1 MRKSFVFNCEWQEV
15 LMEYPAEVR
24 LEVYDAIIEYVAS
37 GRLSEL
43 KPLAKMAFSF
53 IRKEIDSNNAKY
65 DQTVKKRSEAG
76 KKGMASRYGSGE
88 TADGAP
94 GDNGTQ
100 GSSGETTP
108 NLTKP
113 NKPNKPQQTQQSLTS
128 LTNLTDNVYDGD
140 NVYVSTDVDGD
151 MRAPAREPPSPPPTE
166 NSLDKEIERLKA
178 DEQWLDQ
185 MQALRSMDVAALKAL
200 LDGFRLHCA
209 ATGLERG
216 HPGGMRDAKQHFN
229 SWLRKRNGA
238 EAQADGERLRQA
250 ASDAQAADERRKAEE
265 RREKD
270 RFTPPPGF
278 NSLTWY
284 REVKRRAEAGD
295 AQAQEMLRGKE
306 TRPTPADT
314 TTPAAR
320 QQKTTKSHGQ

>member
-1 MRKSFVFNCEWQEV
+1 
-15 LMEYPAEVR
+15 MEYPAEVR

-88 TADGAP
+88 TADGETADGAP

-100 GSSGETTP
+100 SSSGETTP
-108 NLTKP
+108 SLTKPNKP

-151 MRAPAREPPSPPPTE
+151 MRAPAREPPSPPPTGD
-166 NSLDKEIERLKA
+166 SLDKETERLKA
-178 DEQWLDQ
+178 DEQWLGQ
-185 MQALRSMDVAALKAL
+185 MQALHRMDQAALKAH
-200 LDGFRLHCA
+200 LDAFRLHCA
-209 ATGLERG
+209 ASGLERG

-229 SWLRKRNGA
+229 SWLRKLA
-238 EAQADGERLRQA
+238 EAERKAADRHREQATR
-250 ASDAQAADERRKAEE
+250 DAQAADERRKAEE
-265 RREKD
+265 RQEKE
-270 RFTPPPGF
+270 RFTPPPGYT
-278 NSLTWY
+278 SLTWY
-284 REVKRRAEAGD
+284 REVKRRAAAGD
-295 AQAQEMLRGKE
+295 AQAQQMLRGSGKQDG
-306 TRPTPADT
+306 PA
-314 TTPAAR
+314 
-320 QQKTTKSHGQ
+320 